1 MKYLL
6 DTVVWMWSIGS
17 PEKIGHAGR
26 EILENGREEIYL
38 SAVTSWEL
46 SIKMRLGKLHLPA
59 PPAQCVPGFM
69 AKQGLHSLPIAHI
82 HAAKVYDLPLHHAD
96 PFDRLLIAQ
105 ALAEKAAILT
115 ADHAFEKYPVQVV
128 WCGK

>member
-6 DTVVWMWSIGS
+6 DTVVWMWSIGAV
-17 PEKIGHAGR
+17 EKISEEGR
-26 EILENGREEIYL
+26 AILENGREEIYL

-46 SIKMRLGKLHLPA
+46 SIKMRLGKLQLSASPA
-59 PPAQCVPGFM
+59 RCVPEFM
-69 AKQGLHSLPIAHI
+69 AKQGLRSLAITHI

-105 ALAEKAAILT
+105 ALIEETTILT
-115 ADHAFEKYPVQVV
+115 ADHAFEKYHVPIV
-128 WCGK
+128 WCGT

>member
-6 DTVVWMWSIGS
+6 DTVVWMWSIGTV
-17 PEKIGHAGR
+17 EKISKEGQA
-26 EILENGREEIYL
+26 ILEDGSEEIYL
-38 SAVTSWEL
+38 SAITSWEL
-46 SIKMRLGKLHLPA
+46 SIKMRLGKLQLPA
-59 PPAQCVPGFM
+59 SPARCVPGFM
-69 AKQGLHSLPIAHI
+69 AKQGLRSLPITHI

-105 ALAEKAAILT
+105 ALTEETAILT
-115 ADHAFEKYPVQVV
+115 ADRVFEKYPIQMV